1 MSVSAHASHGR
12 LARPFIALRRFPNDQ
27 HLRRLLEQAVA
38 PAFDVGRSEL
48 WTDTRGGP
56 VAALARQAAMYLAH
70 VRGGLSYT
78 ETGRLFARDRTTV
91 AHACCV
97 IEDRRDNAVF
107 DRTID
112 LLEGALSMG
121 QPAQW

>member
-1 MSVSAHASHGR
+1 MSVSAHASCGR
-12 LARPFIALRRFPNDQ
+12 RTRPFIALRRFPDHQ

-38 PAFDVGRSEL
+38 PAFDIGQSEL

-56 VAALARQAAMYLAH
+56 VTALARQAAMYLAH

-78 ETGRLFARDRTTV
+78 ETGKLFARDRTTV
-91 AHACCV
+91 AHACGV